1 MTFVTLVWS
10 VAAAFTLTFTLL
22 YGLLWLSDTRRLE
35 NLMFCLAVLGFVGL
49 AGVELGMMHAAS
61 AAEYERWAYWYH
73 LPLFV
78 GITAQV
84 LFVRYYL
91 GSGRDWLMWT
101 VIFTRLVVLLA
112 NFVLEPN
119 FNFERINSIAHVSFL
134 GEQVTVIDSAVVRP
148 WQWLPLLNCVLFV
161 LYIADAALTL
171 WRRGDPQARQR
182 ALVVGLGFVVPLA
195 LGVALSQS
203 AVLGIA
209 RLPILGAPS
218 FLLTAA
224 VMGVELSRQLLLGR
238 RAGEEATELRGEL
251 ARIGRISALGQLA
264 TALAHELNQPLGAIL
279 RNAEAA
285 ELLLEQPA
293 PNVPELKAIMADIRK
308 DDSRAGAVI
317 DKMRAMIRRNSAETR
332 SVPVQELVRDTLTL
346 AHAEAL
352 ERQVILNCSFAAS
365 LPPVAADR
373 VQISQVLLNLII
385 NGMDAMASCPPPGRR
400 LLIEAHA
407 ADAATVMVTVADS
420 GPGIRPD
427 MVARMFDPFFTTKP
441 DGMGMG
447 LPVSRSIVE
456 AHGGRLWAESNVGGR
471 GLSMRFTLP
480 RAAAGVA

>member
-1 MTFVTLVWS
+1 MTFVTLIWAVG
-10 VAAAFTLTFTLL
+10 AASTLTFTLL
-22 YGLLWLSDTRRLE
+22 YGLVWLTDTRRLE
-35 NLMFCLAVLGFVGL
+35 NLMFCFTVVGFVGL

-78 GITAQV
+78 GMTAQV

-91 GSGRDWLMWT
+91 RSGRDWLLWT
-101 VIFTRLVVLLA
+101 VILTRLGVLVA
-112 NFVLEPN
+112 NFLLEPS

-134 GEQVTVIDSAVVRP
+134 GEQVTVIGSAAVRS

-161 LYIADAALTL
+161 AYIADAALTL
-171 WRRGDPQARQR
+171 WRRGGAEARQR
-182 ALVVGLGFVVPLA
+182 ALVVGVGFVVPLA
-195 LGVALSQS
+195 LAVALTQG
-203 AVLGIA
+203 AVLGIG

-224 VMGVELSRQLLLGR
+224 VMAVELSRQLLLGR
-238 RAGEEATELRGEL
+238 RAREEAAELRSEL
-251 ARIGRISALGQLA
+251 ARVGRITALGRLA

-285 ELLLEQPA
+285 ELLLEQP
-293 PNVPELKAIMADIRK
+293 VPDITELKAIMADIRK

-317 DKMRAMIRRNSAETR
+317 DKMRAMIKRSSAETR
-332 SVPVQELVRDTLTL
+332 SVPVQELVRDTLAL
-346 AHAEAL
+346 ARAEAL
-352 ERQVILNCSFAAS
+352 ERQVILNCSFATS

-385 NGMDAMASCPPPGRR
+385 NGMDAMATCPPPGRR
-400 LLIEAHA
+400 LMIEAHA
-407 ADAATVMVTVADS
+407 ADAATVQVTVADS
-420 GPGIRPD
+420 GPGIRPE

-456 AHGGRLWAESNVGGR
+456 AHGGRLWAEANVGGH
-471 GLSMRFTLP
+471 GLSLRFTLP
-480 RAAAGVA
+480 RAATGLA